1 MKRNNLDI
9 CADIL
14 RVSKGGAKK
23 THLVYKAN
31 LNFKII
37 NEYLSKLL
45 ERELITRV
53 GDRFFITEKGSEFIE
68 RYEALNSPLF
78 QNISKG
84 VARHEKKNTRL

>member
-14 RVSKGGAKK
+14 RVSKNGAKK

-31 LNFKII
+31 LNFKIVKKYL
-37 NEYLSKLL
+37 NELR
-45 ERELITRV
+45 ERELIIKD
-53 GDRFFITEKGSEFIE
+53 GDRFFPTEKGSEFIE

-78 QNISKG
+78 KHIFEG
-84 VARHEKKNTRL
+84 AM